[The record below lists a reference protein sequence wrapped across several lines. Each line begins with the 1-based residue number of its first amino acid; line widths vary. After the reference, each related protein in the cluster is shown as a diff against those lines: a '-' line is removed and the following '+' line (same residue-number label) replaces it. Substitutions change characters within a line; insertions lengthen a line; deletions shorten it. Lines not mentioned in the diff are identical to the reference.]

1 MEGIVLFNKPKN
13 YTSYQV
19 VEFFKKRTKKKVG
32 HGGTLDPL
40 AEGLLILG
48 IGEYTKELNK
58 FLKESIKTYIA
69 EIVLG
74 ARSTTYDREGKIYP
88 NDDRI
93 IYPNTDRI
101 KEVINSF
108 IGEIEQIPPPFS
120 AVKIKGKPAY
130 LLARKG
136 EKVDLKPRKVK
147 IYEIKILEITQTN
160 TNLETNQHETFINNN
175 IRVDPR
181 LNPRESVVLRIEVTC
196 SSGTYIRSLANDI
209 GEKLGCG
216 GYLNDLKRT
225 KIIYPNKQP
234 NKLPESS
241 DRLDSTRITRPNNN
255 IYPNNNRIEYPNEE
269 LNKIK
274 FGQDSGKTFGHNSG
288 SKNIFGQ
295 NSGKVFGEYSG
306 NVFTIEQALTFE
318 DIEND
323 FLEFYAKVYGRVQG
337 VGYRYFVKEKAQNL
351 YIFGYVKNL
360 EDGTVEVLAQ
370 GREENLQKLIE
381 ELKRGPYLAK
391 VEKIDIIFRK
401 PLEIFINFEIKK

>member
-1 MEGIVLFNKPKN
+1 MEGIVLFNKPKD
-13 YTSYQV
+13 YTSYQI

-69 EIVLG
+69 EIILG
-74 ARSTTYDREGKIYP
+74 TRSTTYDREGKITQTNEDYTQT
-88 NDDRI
+88 NADRI
-93 IYPNTDRI
+93 EKI
-101 KEVINSF
+101 INSF

-136 EKVDLKPRKVK
+136 KKVELKPRKVR
-147 IYEIKILEITQTN
+147 IYEIKILDYNWPT
-160 TNLETNQHETFINNN
+160 LK
-175 IRVDPR
+175 
-181 LNPRESVVLRIEVTC
+181 IEVTV

-225 KIIYPNKQP
+225 
-234 NKLPESS
+234 
-241 DRLDSTRITRPNNN
+241 RI
-255 IYPNNNRIEYPNEE
+255 NE
-269 LNKIK
+269 
-274 FGQDSGKTFGHNSG
+274 F
-288 SKNIFGQ
+288 
-295 NSGKVFGEYSG
+295 KV
-306 NVFTIEQALTFE
+306 EQALTFE

-323 FLEFYAKVYGRVQG
+323 FLELYAKVYGSVQG
-337 VGYRYFVKEKAQNL
+337 VGYRYFVKEKAQSL
-351 YIFGYVKNL
+351 DLFGYVKNL

-381 ELKRGPYLAK
+381 ELKKGPFLARVDK
-391 VEKIDIIFRK
+391 LDIVFRK
-401 PLEIFINFEIKK
+401 PLNIFFRFQIEH

>member
-13 YTSYQV
+13 YTSYQI

-48 IGEYTKELNK
+48 IGKYTKELNK

-69 EIVLG
+69 EIILG
-74 ARSTTYDREGKIYP
+74 ARSTTYDREGKITQTNGDYTQT
-88 NDDRI
+88 NADRI
-93 IYPNTDRI
+93 EKIVNF
-101 KEVINSF
+101 F

-136 EKVDLKPRKVK
+136 KKVELKPRKVR
-147 IYEIKILEITQTN
+147 IYEIKILDYNWPT
-160 TNLETNQHETFINNN
+160 LK
-175 IRVDPR
+175 
-181 LNPRESVVLRIEVTC
+181 IEVTS

-225 KIIYPNKQP
+225 
-234 NKLPESS
+234 
-241 DRLDSTRITRPNNN
+241 RI
-255 IYPNNNRIEYPNEE
+255 NE
-269 LNKIK
+269 
-274 FGQDSGKTFGHNSG
+274 F
-288 SKNIFGQ
+288 
-295 NSGKVFGEYSG
+295 KV
-306 NVFTIEQALTFE
+306 EQALTFE
-318 DIEND
+318 DMENN
-323 FLEFYAKVYGRVQG
+323 FLEFYAKVYGSVQG
-337 VGYRYFVKEKAQNL
+337 VGYRYFVKEKAQSL
-351 YIFGYVKNL
+351 DLLGYVKNL

-381 ELKRGPYLAK
+381 ELKKGPFLARVDK
-391 VEKIDIIFRK
+391 LDIVFRK
-401 PLEIFINFEIKK
+401 PLNIFFRFQIEH

>member
-1 MEGIVLFNKPKN
+1 MSEMSKMEGIILFNKPKN
-13 YTSYQV
+13 YTSYQI
-19 VEFFKKRTKKKVG
+19 VEFFKKKTKKKVG

-74 ARSTTYDREGKIYP
+74 ARSTTYDREGKITRTYIDNKTRINHELTDTNESRIGRMNHELDNKEFETNSLP
-88 NDDRI
+88 FAKNSCINKFVKHSWQFEKNSCDKDIRNDPRANPRLSVDK
-93 IYPNTDRI
+93 I
-101 KEVINSF
+101 KEVISSF

-136 EKVDLKPRKVK
+136 EKVELKPRKVK
-147 IYEIKILEITQTN
+147 IYEIKILEITLN
-160 TNLETNQHETFINNN
+160 NANLETKQHKTFINNN
-175 IRVDPR
+175 QNKSVLDPYK
-181 LNPRESVVLRIEVTC
+181 SVVLRIEVTC

-225 KIIYPNKQP
+225 
-234 NKLPESS
+234 
-241 DRLDSTRITRPNNN
+241 RI
-255 IYPNNNRIEYPNEE
+255 NE
-269 LNKIK
+269 
-274 FGQDSGKTFGHNSG
+274 F
-288 SKNIFGQ
+288 
-295 NSGKVFGEYSG
+295 KV
-306 NVFTIEQALTFE
+306 EQALTFE
-318 DIEND
+318 DIEKN

-337 VGYRYFVKEKAQNL
+337 VGYRYFVKEKAQSL
-351 YIFGYVKNL
+351 DISGYVKNL

-381 ELKRGPYLAK
+381 ELKKGPYLAK

-401 PLEIFINFEIKK
+401 PLEIFRNFEIKK

>member
-1 MEGIVLFNKPKN
+1 MEGILLFNKPKN
-13 YTSYQV
+13 YTSYQI

-88 NDDRI
+88 NDELI
-93 IYPNTDRI
+93 NYPNTDRI

-136 EKVDLKPRKVK
+136 EKVELKPRKVK
-147 IYEIKILEITQTN
+147 IYEIRILEITLN
-160 TNLETNQHETFINNN
+160 NANLETKQHETFINNN

-216 GYLNDLKRT
+216 GYLNDLKRI
-225 KIIYPNKQP
+225 KIVYPNDRP

-241 DRLDSTRITRPNNN
+241 DR
-255 IYPNNNRIEYPNEE
+255 
-269 LNKIK
+269 
-274 FGQDSGKTFGHNSG
+274 
-288 SKNIFGQ
+288 IFGQ

-318 DIEND
+318 DIENN

-337 VGYRYFVKEKAQNL
+337 VGYRYFVREKAQSL
-351 YIFGYVKNL
+351 DISGYVKNL

-381 ELKRGPYLAK
+381 ELKKGPYLAK

-401 PLEIFINFEIKK
+401 PLEIFRNFEIKK

>member
-13 YTSYQV
+13 YTSYQI

-48 IGEYTKELNK
+48 IGKYTKELNK
-58 FLKESIKTYIA
+58 FLKESVKTYIA
-69 EIVLG
+69 EIILG
-74 ARSTTYDREGKIYP
+74 TRSTTYDREGKITQT
-88 NDDRI
+88 NADFTQTNADKI
-93 IYPNTDRI
+93 EKIL
-101 KEVINSF
+101 NSF

-130 LLARKG
+130 FLARKG
-136 EKVDLKPRKVK
+136 KKVELKPRKVK
-147 IYEIKILEITQTN
+147 IYEIKILNYNWPI
-160 TNLETNQHETFINNN
+160 LK
-175 IRVDPR
+175 
-181 LNPRESVVLRIEVTC
+181 IEVTC

-225 KIIYPNKQP
+225 RIILTQTYADFTQTNA
-234 NKLPESS
+234 
-241 DRLDSTRITRPNNN
+241 DS
-255 IYPNNNRIEYPNEE
+255 
-269 LNKIK
+269 K
-274 FGQDSGKTFGHNSG
+274 
-288 SKNIFGQ
+288 
-295 NSGKVFGEYSG
+295 

-318 DIEND
+318 DMENN

-351 YIFGYVKNL
+351 DLFGYVKNL
-360 EDGTVEVLAQ
+360 EDGSVEVLAQ

-381 ELKRGPYLAK
+381 ELKKGSFLARVDK
-391 VEKIDIIFRK
+391 LDIVFRK
-401 PLEIFINFEIKK
+401 PLNIFYNFRIEH

>member
-58 FLKESIKTYIA
+58 FLKESIKTYVA

-74 ARSTTYDREGKIYP
+74 ARSTTYDREGPRTRTEFGSGQGNIES
-88 NDDRI
+88 
-93 IYPNTDRI
+93 DRI
-101 KEVINSF
+101 KEVVNSF
-108 IGEIEQIPPPFS
+108 VGEIEQIPPPLS

-136 EKVDLKPRKVK
+136 KKVELKPRKVK
-147 IYEIKILEITQTN
+147 IYDIRILDYNWPVLKI
-160 TNLETNQHETFINNN
+160 ETT
-175 IRVDPR
+175 V
-181 LNPRESVVLRIEVTC
+181 

-225 KIIYPNKQP
+225 KIVYPNNRP

-241 DRLDSTRITRPNNN
+241 DR
-255 IYPNNNRIEYPNEE
+255 
-269 LNKIK
+269 
-274 FGQDSGKTFGHNSG
+274 
-288 SKNIFGQ
+288 IFGQ

-318 DIEND
+318 DIEKN

-351 YIFGYVKNL
+351 DIFGYVKNL
-360 EDGTVEVLAQ
+360 EDGSVEVLAQ

-381 ELKRGPYLAK
+381 ELKRGPFLARVDK
-391 VEKIDIIFRK
+391 LDIVFRK
-401 PLEIFINFEIKK
+401 PINIFYNFRIEH

>member
-13 YTSYQV
+13 YTSYQI
-19 VEFFKKRTKKKVG
+19 VEFFKNRTKKKVG

-101 KEVINSF
+101 KELINSF
-108 IGEIEQIPPPFS
+108 VGEIEQIPPPFS

-136 EKVDLKPRKVK
+136 EKVELKPRKVK
-147 IYEIKILEITQTN
+147 IYEIRILNYNWPT
-160 TNLETNQHETFINNN
+160 LK
-175 IRVDPR
+175 
-181 LNPRESVVLRIEVTC
+181 IEVTC

-216 GYLNDLKRT
+216 GYLNELKRT
-225 KIIYPNKQP
+225 
-234 NKLPESS
+234 
-241 DRLDSTRITRPNNN
+241 RI
-255 IYPNNNRIEYPNEE
+255 NE
-269 LNKIK
+269 
-274 FGQDSGKTFGHNSG
+274 F
-288 SKNIFGQ
+288 
-295 NSGKVFGEYSG
+295 KVE
-306 NVFTIEQALTFE
+306 EALTFE
-318 DIEND
+318 DIENN

-337 VGYRYFVKEKAQNL
+337 VGYRYFVKEKAQILNL
-351 YIFGYVKNL
+351 FGYVKNL

-381 ELKRGPYLAK
+381 ELKKGPYLAK

-401 PLEIFINFEIKK
+401 PLEIFRNFEIKK

>member
-13 YTSYQV
+13 YTSYQI

-101 KEVINSF
+101 KELINSF
-108 IGEIEQIPPPFS
+108 VGEIEQIPPPFS

-136 EKVDLKPRKVK
+136 EKVELKPRKVK
-147 IYEIKILEITQTN
+147 IYEIRILNYNWPT
-160 TNLETNQHETFINNN
+160 LK
-175 IRVDPR
+175 
-181 LNPRESVVLRIEVTC
+181 IEVTC

-216 GYLNDLKRT
+216 GYLNELKRT
-225 KIIYPNKQP
+225 
-234 NKLPESS
+234 
-241 DRLDSTRITRPNNN
+241 RI
-255 IYPNNNRIEYPNEE
+255 NE
-269 LNKIK
+269 
-274 FGQDSGKTFGHNSG
+274 F
-288 SKNIFGQ
+288 
-295 NSGKVFGEYSG
+295 KVE
-306 NVFTIEQALTFE
+306 EALTFE
-318 DIEND
+318 DIENN

-337 VGYRYFVKEKAQNL
+337 VGYRYFVKEKAQILNL
-351 YIFGYVKNL
+351 FGYVKNL

-381 ELKRGPYLAK
+381 ELKKGPYLAK

-401 PLEIFINFEIKK
+401 PLEIFRNFEIKK

>member
-1 MEGIVLFNKPKN
+1 MEGIILFNKPKN
-13 YTSYQV
+13 YTSYQI

-74 ARSTTYDREGKIYP
+74 ARSTTYDREGKITQT
-88 NDDRI
+88 NADFTQTNADKI
-93 IYPNTDRI
+93 EKILS
-101 KEVINSF
+101 SF
-108 IGEIEQIPPPFS
+108 IGEIEQTPPPFS

-136 EKVDLKPRKVK
+136 KKVELKPRKVK
-147 IYEIKILEITQTN
+147 IYDIKILDYN
-160 TNLETNQHETFINNN
+160 WPMLK
-175 IRVDPR
+175 
-181 LNPRESVVLRIEVTC
+181 IEVTS

-225 KIIYPNKQP
+225 KI
-234 NKLPESS
+234 
-241 DRLDSTRITRPNNN
+241 
-255 IYPNNNRIEYPNEE
+255 NE
-269 LNKIK
+269 
-274 FGQDSGKTFGHNSG
+274 F
-288 SKNIFGQ
+288 
-295 NSGKVFGEYSG
+295 KV
-306 NVFTIEQALTFE
+306 EQALTFE
-318 DIEND
+318 DMENN

-351 YIFGYVKNL
+351 DIFGYVKNL

-370 GREENLQKLIE
+370 GSEENLQKLIE
-381 ELKRGPYLAK
+381 ELKKGPFLARVDK
-391 VEKIDIIFRK
+391 LDIVFRK
-401 PLEIFINFEIKK
+401 PLNIFYNFRIEH

>member
-1 MEGIVLFNKPKN
+1 MEGIILFNKPKN
-13 YTSYQV
+13 YTSYQI

-74 ARSTTYDREGKIYP
+74 ARSTTYDREGKITQT
-88 NDDRI
+88 NADFTQTNADKI
-93 IYPNTDRI
+93 EKILS
-101 KEVINSF
+101 SF
-108 IGEIEQIPPPFS
+108 IGEIEQTPPPFS

-136 EKVDLKPRKVK
+136 KKVELKPRKVK
-147 IYEIKILEITQTN
+147 IYDIKILDYN
-160 TNLETNQHETFINNN
+160 WPMLK
-175 IRVDPR
+175 
-181 LNPRESVVLRIEVTC
+181 IEVTS

-225 KIIYPNKQP
+225 KI
-234 NKLPESS
+234 
-241 DRLDSTRITRPNNN
+241 
-255 IYPNNNRIEYPNEE
+255 NE
-269 LNKIK
+269 
-274 FGQDSGKTFGHNSG
+274 F
-288 SKNIFGQ
+288 
-295 NSGKVFGEYSG
+295 KV
-306 NVFTIEQALTFE
+306 EQALTFE
-318 DIEND
+318 DMENN

-351 YIFGYVKNL
+351 DLLGYVKNL

-370 GREENLQKLIE
+370 GSEENLQKLIE
-381 ELKRGPYLAK
+381 ELKKGPFLARVDK
-391 VEKIDIIFRK
+391 LDIVFRK
-401 PLEIFINFEIKK
+401 PLNIFYNFRIEH

>member
-13 YTSYQV
+13 YTSYQI
-19 VEFFKKRTKKKVG
+19 VEFFKNRTKKKVG

-74 ARSTTYDREGKIYP
+74 ARSTTHDREGKIYP
-88 NDDRI
+88 NDELI
-93 IYPNTDRI
+93 NYPNIDRI

-136 EKVDLKPRKVK
+136 EKVELKPRKVK
-147 IYEIKILEITQTN
+147 IYEIKILNYNWPI
-160 TNLETNQHETFINNN
+160 LK
-175 IRVDPR
+175 
-181 LNPRESVVLRIEVTC
+181 IEVTS

-216 GYLNDLKRT
+216 GYLNDLKRI
-225 KIIYPNKQP
+225 KIVYPNDRP

-241 DRLDSTRITRPNNN
+241 DR
-255 IYPNNNRIEYPNEE
+255 
-269 LNKIK
+269 
-274 FGQDSGKTFGHNSG
+274 
-288 SKNIFGQ
+288 IFGQ

-323 FLEFYAKVYGRVQG
+323 FLEFYAKVYGKVQG
-337 VGYRYFVKEKAQNL
+337 VGYRYFVREKAQIL
-351 YIFGYVKNL
+351 DLFGYVKNL

-381 ELKRGPYLAK
+381 ELKKGPYLAK

-401 PLEIFINFEIKK
+401 PLEIFRNFEIKK

>member
-1 MEGIVLFNKPKN
+1 MEGIILFNKPKD

-69 EIVLG
+69 EIILG
-74 ARSTTYDREGKIYP
+74 ARSTTYDREGKITQTHA
-88 NDDRI
+88 DWTQTHADKI
-93 IYPNTDRI
+93 EKILS
-101 KEVINSF
+101 SF
-108 IGEIEQIPPPFS
+108 IGEIEQLPPPFS

-136 EKVDLKPRKVK
+136 KKVELKPRKVK
-147 IYEIKILEITQTN
+147 IYEIRILDYNWPVLKI
-160 TNLETNQHETFINNN
+160 ETT
-175 IRVDPR
+175 V
-181 LNPRESVVLRIEVTC
+181 

-216 GYLNDLKRT
+216 GYLNDLKRV
-225 KIIYPNKQP
+225 
-234 NKLPESS
+234 
-241 DRLDSTRITRPNNN
+241 RI
-255 IYPNNNRIEYPNEE
+255 NE
-269 LNKIK
+269 
-274 FGQDSGKTFGHNSG
+274 F
-288 SKNIFGQ
+288 
-295 NSGKVFGEYSG
+295 KV
-306 NVFTIEQALTFE
+306 EQALTFE
-318 DIEND
+318 DIENN

-351 YIFGYVKNL
+351 DIFGYVKNL
-360 EDGTVEVLAQ
+360 EDGSVEVLAR

-381 ELKRGPYLAK
+381 ELKKGPFLARVDK
-391 VEKIDIIFRK
+391 LDIIFRK
-401 PLEIFINFEIKK
+401 PINIFYNFRIEH

>member
-13 YTSYQV
+13 YTSYQI

-74 ARSTTYDREGKIYP
+74 ARSTTYDREGKIYS

-136 EKVDLKPRKVK
+136 EKVELKPRKVK
-147 IYEIKILEITQTN
+147 IYDIKILDYNWPTLQ
-160 TNLETNQHETFINNN
+160 
-175 IRVDPR
+175 
-181 LNPRESVVLRIEVTC
+181 IEVIC

-216 GYLNDLKRT
+216 GYLNDLKRI
-225 KIIYPNKQP
+225 KIVYPNNLP

-241 DRLDSTRITRPNNN
+241 DR
-255 IYPNNNRIEYPNEE
+255 
-269 LNKIK
+269 
-274 FGQDSGKTFGHNSG
+274 
-288 SKNIFGQ
+288 IFGQ

-381 ELKRGPYLAK
+381 ELKKGPYLAK

-401 PLEIFINFEIKK
+401 PLEIFRNFEIKK

>member
-13 YTSYQV
+13 YTSYQI

-48 IGEYTKELNK
+48 IGDYTKELNK

-88 NDDRI
+88 NEDRI
-93 IYPNTDRI
+93 NYPNTDRI

-136 EKVDLKPRKVK
+136 EKVELKPRKVK
-147 IYEIKILEITQTN
+147 IYEIKILEITRTN
-160 TNLETNQHETFINNN
+160 TNLETKQHETFTNNN
-175 IRVDPR
+175 IRVNPR
-181 LNPRESVVLRIEVTC
+181 LDPYKSVVLRIEVTC

-225 KIIYPNKQP
+225 
-234 NKLPESS
+234 
-241 DRLDSTRITRPNNN
+241 RI
-255 IYPNNNRIEYPNEE
+255 NE
-269 LNKIK
+269 
-274 FGQDSGKTFGHNSG
+274 F
-288 SKNIFGQ
+288 
-295 NSGKVFGEYSG
+295 KVE
-306 NVFTIEQALTFE
+306 EALTFE

-351 YIFGYVKNL
+351 YLFGYVKNL
-360 EDGTVEVLAQ
+360 EDGSVEVLAQ

-381 ELKRGPYLAK
+381 ELKKGPYLAK

-401 PLEIFINFEIKK
+401 PLEIFRNFEIKK

>member
-1 MEGIVLFNKPKN
+1 MEGIFLFNKPKN
-13 YTSYQV
+13 YTSYQI

-88 NDDRI
+88 NDERI
-93 IYPNTDRI
+93 NYPNTDRI

-136 EKVDLKPRKVK
+136 EKVELKPRKVK
-147 IYEIKILEITQTN
+147 IYEIKILNYNWPT
-160 TNLETNQHETFINNN
+160 LE
-175 IRVDPR
+175 
-181 LNPRESVVLRIEVTC
+181 IEVTS

-225 KIIYPNKQP
+225 
-234 NKLPESS
+234 
-241 DRLDSTRITRPNNN
+241 RI
-255 IYPNNNRIEYPNEE
+255 NE
-269 LNKIK
+269 
-274 FGQDSGKTFGHNSG
+274 F
-288 SKNIFGQ
+288 
-295 NSGKVFGEYSG
+295 KV
-306 NVFTIEQALTFE
+306 EQALTFE

-351 YIFGYVKNL
+351 DIFGYVKNL

-381 ELKRGPYLAK
+381 ELKKGPYLAK
-391 VEKIDIIFRK
+391 VEKINIIFRK
-401 PLEIFINFEIKK
+401 PLEIFRNFEIKK

>member
-1 MEGIVLFNKPKN
+1 MEGVVLFNKPKN
-13 YTSYQV
+13 YTSYQI

-48 IGEYTKELNK
+48 IGEYTKELNN

-69 EIVLG
+69 EIILG
-74 ARSTTYDREGKIYP
+74 ARSTTYDREGHRTRTEFGAGQGNIELEK
-88 NDDRI
+88 
-93 IYPNTDRI
+93 I
-101 KEVINSF
+101 KEVVNSF

-136 EKVDLKPRKVK
+136 KKVELKPRKVK
-147 IYEIKILEITQTN
+147 IYEIKILEITPNN
-160 TNLETNQHETFINNN
+160 TNSGTKQHETFVNNN
-175 IRVDPR
+175 PHKSVLDPYK
-181 LNPRESVVLRIEVTC
+181 SVKLKIEVTC

-225 KIIYPNKQP
+225 RIILTQTYADFTQTNA
-234 NKLPESS
+234 
-241 DRLDSTRITRPNNN
+241 DS
-255 IYPNNNRIEYPNEE
+255 
-269 LNKIK
+269 K
-274 FGQDSGKTFGHNSG
+274 
-288 SKNIFGQ
+288 
-295 NSGKVFGEYSG
+295 

-318 DIEND
+318 DMENN

-337 VGYRYFVKEKAQNL
+337 VGYRYFVKEKAQSL
-351 YIFGYVKNL
+351 DICGYVKNL

-381 ELKRGPYLAK
+381 ELKKGPFLARVDK
-391 VEKIDIIFRK
+391 LDIVFRK
-401 PLEIFINFEIKK
+401 PLNIFYNFLIEH